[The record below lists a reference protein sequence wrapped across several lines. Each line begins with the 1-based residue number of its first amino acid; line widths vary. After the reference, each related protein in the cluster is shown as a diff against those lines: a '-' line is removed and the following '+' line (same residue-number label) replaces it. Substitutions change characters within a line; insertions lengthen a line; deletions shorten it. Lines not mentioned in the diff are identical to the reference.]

1 MSVFHTSE
9 GMLSTKLPAYFGV
22 SNRSSFVFCNV
33 ESMRLGMMVVRA
45 NRQICDFIDEVVRD
59 RLPVTYV
66 VRMFFPSHTEPLSLP
81 VRVHWVEGG
90 LIGLQM
96 GRLGPTVTRAL
107 VELLQTRP
115 VVRVEESPMPMV
127 G

>member
-66 VRMFFPSHTEPLSLP
+66 VRMFFPSHTEPLLTSRSKLLVSAP
-81 VRVHWVEGG
+81 VMHGSAAPSASHAALHCAHEPVERCDG
-90 LIGLQM
+90 
-96 GRLGPTVTRAL
+96 
-107 VELLQTRP
+107 
-115 VVRVEESPMPMV
+115 
-127 G
+127 